1 MFSCDTL
8 KTSSSYG
15 NPVQCVS
22 GTKHYC
28 ALRSPQRSNSNPK
41 SNCVEITPSKITP
54 PPPPPS
60 PGDLTTM
67 LMNLLES
74 PHRAQ
79 TAIEPQS
86 NRNRTAVKLH
96 WNRIET
102 APECM
107 CLFLRIFPIQI
118 SWNCSETALKP
129 HWNRT
134 ETALK
139 PPLNTWIRWC
149 EFRQNLSVFNF

>member
-1 MFSCDTL
+1 MSWLKMFSCDTL

-54 PPPPPS
+54 PPPPPL
-60 PGDLTTM
+60 PWRFD
-67 LMNLLES
+67 NNVNES
-74 PHRAQ
+74 SGIATPR
-79 TAIEPQS
+79 S
-86 NRNRTAVKLH
+86 NRNRTA
-96 WNRIET
+96 IE
-102 APECM
+102 
-107 CLFLRIFPIQI
+107 LQ
-118 SWNCSETALKP
+118 SNCIEIALKLP
-129 HWNRT
+129 LNACVYFSEFSRFKFPGIAPKPLWNRT